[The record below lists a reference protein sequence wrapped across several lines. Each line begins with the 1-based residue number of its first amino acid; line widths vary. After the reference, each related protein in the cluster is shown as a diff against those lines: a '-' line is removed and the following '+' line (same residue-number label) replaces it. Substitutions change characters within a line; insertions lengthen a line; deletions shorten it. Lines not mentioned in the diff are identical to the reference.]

1 MRSYTKE
8 DDEQDDNVAT
18 TTETRVIQ
26 PPKKTR
32 YTYYHVTTFLLTFIR
47 YRTNFVC
54 VRENFEVFFRNSSY
68 GMLHAARKVFSN
80 VKSTMADEWS
90 PLENE
95 TVTGIQPS
103 NVKQFHF
110 DLFFVK

>member
-1 MRSYTKE
+1 MRAYTKE

-18 TTETRVIQ
+18 NTETHVIQ
-26 PPKKTR
+26 PSKKVR
-32 YTYYHVTTFLLTFIR
+32 YTYYHITTFLLTFLR
-47 YRTNFVC
+47 YRRNFPSERE
-54 VRENFEVFFRNSSY
+54 RENLEVFFCNSSY

-95 TVTGIQPS
+95 TTTGIQPS
-103 NVKQFHF
+103 NVK
-110 DLFFVK
+110 

>member
-1 MRSYTKE
+1 MRAYTKE

-18 TTETRVIQ
+18 NTETHVIQ
-26 PPKKTR
+26 PSKKVR
-32 YTYYHVTTFLLTFIR
+32 YTYYHITTFLLTFL
-47 YRTNFVC
+47 
-54 VRENFEVFFRNSSY
+54 SY

-95 TVTGIQPS
+95 TTTGIQPS
-103 NVKQFHF
+103 NVK
-110 DLFFVK
+110 